1 MRSYSD
7 HFKLADDF
15 ISHLD
20 GAIGGI
26 ADPFIRS
33 RYVGFIA
40 VSAATVFEL
49 AVKEILCS
57 FAAKKHKILGTFV
70 GGYFERLNGQ
80 IGRERIEKTYLVLF
94 GDKYVQRFCKKLEA
108 EELACLKTNGVSIKA
123 SYSNL
128 LTWRNGFA
136 HEGSIPANA
145 TYDEV
150 KKSYFHGRKL
160 IDCLSDAMQW

>member
-1 MRSYSD
+1 MPYSD

-26 ADPFIRS
+26 ADPFLRS

-49 AVKEILCS
+49 AVKDILCT
-57 FAAKKHKILGTFV
+57 FAAKKHKVLGTFA

-80 IGRERIEKTYLVLF
+80 IGRKRIEETYLPLF
-94 GDKYVQRFCKKLEA
+94 GDKYVERFRKRLEVA
-108 EELACLKTNGVSIKA
+108 ELGYLRIDSVSIKS
-123 SYSNL
+123 SYGNL
-128 LTWRNGFA
+128 LTWRHGFA
-136 HEGSIPANA
+136 HEGVIPANA
-145 TYDEV
+145 TYEEV
-150 KKSYFHGRKL
+150 KKSYLYGRKL
-160 IDCLSDAMQW
+160 IDCLSDAMQR

>member
-1 MRSYSD
+1 MPYSD

-20 GAIGGI
+20 VAIGGV
-26 ADPFIRS
+26 ADPFLRS

-49 AVKEILCS
+49 AVKDILCS
-57 FAAKKHKILGTFV
+57 FAAKKHKVLGTFA

-80 IGRERIEKTYLVLF
+80 IARDRIEKKYLPLF
-94 GDKYVQRFCKKLEA
+94 GDKYVERFRKRLEIA
-108 EELACLKTNGVSIKA
+108 ELASLKIDNVSIKA
-123 SYSNL
+123 CYGNL
-128 LTWRNGFA
+128 LTWRHGFA
-136 HEGSIPANA
+136 HEGTIPANA

-150 KKSYFHGRKL
+150 KKSYLYGRKL
-160 IDCLSDAMQW
+160 IDCLSDAMKR